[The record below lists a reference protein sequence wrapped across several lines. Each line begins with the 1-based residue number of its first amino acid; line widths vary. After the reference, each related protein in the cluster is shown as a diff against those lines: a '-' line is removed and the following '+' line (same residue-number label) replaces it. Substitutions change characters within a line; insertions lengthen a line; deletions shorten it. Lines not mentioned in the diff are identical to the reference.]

1 MVPLVRVA
9 EMVTDEPAFCQLEPG
24 ETVPMLLEGAT
35 CIVK

>member
-1 MVPLVRVA
+1 MTPVVGVA

-24 ETVPMLLEGAT
+24 ETVPKLLEGAT